1 MDALKMAYML
11 ITCTLKFHSWINLSF
26 KDKHNQNNLKYEKH
40 LKCIQN
46 LILS

>member
-1 MDALKMAYML
+1 MDTLKMAYVPYNL
-11 ITCTLKFHSWINLSF
+11 YIKYHSWINLSF

-46 LILS
+46 VILS